1 MDGQVPALRLLHA
14 RHDSQ
19 APLVAAV
26 ARRAPPRLQV
36 LQAGQVR
43 GGAHHPDSAHVGPQ
57 GRAQLGALLLDRAP
71 RGDHQLVRSA
81 AGIHHR
87 RIQQQRV
94 ALRAARPLGQD
105 DGTFTAV
112 ATSTPRS
119 RLPLTSPRP
128 SSGLGISPRHSELIK
143 VVGQPFLGEVAAL
156 LGDAD
161 RQLVTDVVV
170 AVGDEQRLVETAHG
184 RSLGVAGGH
193 AGYPAALEPRRA
205 SADGGAPRRGSLA
218 PPLAKRQR
226 SPSLRR
232 GQAPPEQA
240 ACGKHYSPV
249 GLSHEEARHPLK
261 LAQVLC
267 QHRVSM
273 GESRRRDQQIEGA
286 DRLADSRKLR
296 PHPRVDAGSGKIER

>member
-184 RSLGVAGGH
+184 RSLGVAGARGISGGTGAAASKRGRRGPAPWQSSTAPREASKITQPAPR
-193 AGYPAALEPRRA
+193 AGAARA
-205 SADGGAPRRGSLA
+205 SRLRQALLTSWAVARGGPAPAETRAGSVST
-218 PPLAKRQR
+218 PCIHGREPSPR
-226 SPSLRR
+226 STD
-232 GQAPPEQA
+232 
-240 ACGKHYSPV
+240 
-249 GLSHEEARHPLK
+249 
-261 LAQVLC
+261 
-267 QHRVSM
+267 
-273 GESRRRDQQIEGA
+273 RRRRQVG
-286 DRLADSRKLR
+286 R
-296 PHPRVDAGSGKIER
+296 